1 MFCITAV
8 SVLYIS
14 LSSEKTEK
22 GNGFQSIETHRRWS
36 YSEIVLLHCTS
47 SENLYAKFIIISS
60 ILHVTEQD
68 VYLVLREALCVIS
81 RVSSGFF

>member
-1 MFCITAV
+1 
-8 SVLYIS
+8 VLHS
-14 LSSEKTEK
+14 
-22 GNGFQSIETHRRWS
+22 
-36 YSEIVLLHCTS
+36 TS